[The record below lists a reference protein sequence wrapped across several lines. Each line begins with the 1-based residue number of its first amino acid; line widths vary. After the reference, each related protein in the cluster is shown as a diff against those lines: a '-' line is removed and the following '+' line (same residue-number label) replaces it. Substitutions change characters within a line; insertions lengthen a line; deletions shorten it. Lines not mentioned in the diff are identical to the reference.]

1 VLVLTLWWATQP
13 SSKPAGATV
22 EPAGSPPGTTAPRSG
37 GEGMPSRALSP
48 VATLP
53 GASPVAPPSTAKA
66 PAEGPTE
73 APAEVGPGTVD
84 RSTAAAV
91 AAAAPRGKGA
101 APAPGAQPSP
111 GAAGSDQ
118 DSPVKPSVDVV
129 GEDAEHEHEHASV
142 NAWRAPLSSKCKG
155 ERGYLAGAVAF
166 PEPTPARLAEALG
179 EVSRGGLAVSIQARG
194 DDLRVALSAA
204 EPRGAGQHGFP
215 VGAVPPFLRLVDGF
229 GEPPGISSERFQS
242 TGFLRVSGAS
252 STSLLKLRRVN
263 WRATESDDCGELQVD
278 GFAEVPPDQWDV
290 PLPLAAGPRAIR
302 ALLDPE
308 FLAPPEASPGVA
320 PARAPAGLLPVPL
333 HFSFKASSVVIARQ
347 PL

>member
-1 VLVLTLWWATQP
+1 MILTLWWATQP
-13 SSKPAGATV
+13 SSKPAATG
-22 EPAGSPPGTTAPRSG
+22 EPAGSPPATAVARSG
-37 GEGMPSRALSP
+37 GEGMPSRGRSP

-73 APAEVGPGTVD
+73 ALAEVGPGTVD

-101 APAPGAQPSP
+101 APGAQPSP
-111 GAAGSDQ
+111 GATPGATGNGQ
-118 DSPVKPSVDVV
+118 DSLVGPSVDAV
-129 GEDAEHEHEHASV
+129 GGDAEHEHEHASV

-155 ERGYLAGAVAF
+155 ERGYLAGAVTF
-166 PEPTPARLAEALG
+166 PEPTPVRLAEALG
-179 EVSRGGLAVSIQARG
+179 EVSQGGLAVAIQARG
-194 DDLRVALSAA
+194 DELRVALSAT

-215 VGAVPPFLRLVDGF
+215 AGAAPPFLRLVDGF

-242 TGFLRVSGAS
+242 AGFLRVSGAS

-278 GFAEVPPDQWDV
+278 GFAEVPPDQWDI
-290 PLPLAAGPRAIR
+290 PLPLMAGPRAIR

-320 PARAPAGLLPVPL
+320 PARAPTGLLPVPL